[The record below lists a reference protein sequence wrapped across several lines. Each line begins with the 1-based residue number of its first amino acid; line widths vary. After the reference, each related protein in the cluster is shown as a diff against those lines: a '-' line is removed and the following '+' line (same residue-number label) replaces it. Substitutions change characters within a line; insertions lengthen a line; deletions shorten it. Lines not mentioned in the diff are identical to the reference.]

1 MWQLYSVFLSVIVV
15 AHSSTS
21 QNENYFLT
29 DEFIDSINKA
39 QSTWTAG
46 RNFHENTD
54 VSYIKK
60 LMGVLPNYKN
70 YMPSEIQE
78 HQLDDVEIAD
88 SFDSREQWPHCPTIR
103 EIRDQGSCGSCW
115 VSYQQLYCVS
125 ILVFGAKLFH
135 KYWSYTSR
143 RKYVVS

>member
-1 MWQLYSVFLSVIVV
+1 MWKLCAVLVGII
-15 AHSSTS
+15 AAIHSSEIGR
-21 QNENYFLT
+21 ENYFLS
-29 DEFIDSINKA
+29 DEFIESINRV

-70 YMPSEIQE
+70 YMPPVKEHDLEGMEIP
-78 HQLDDVEIAD
+78 D
-88 SFDSREQWPHCPTIR
+88 SFDAREQWPHCPTIR

-115 VSYQQLYCVS
+115 VSR
-125 ILVFGAKLFH
+125 LVI
-135 KYWSYTSR
+135 R
-143 RKYVVS
+143 